1 MAPRNR
7 IASDVAREWNNPAL
21 IEQDLDRIIEQEGFL
36 TRNHLLDG
44 THILRAFN
52 VYLAERMSP
61 ETIHALNYCPS
72 SYYLAWSAFT
82 ERARYE
88 RKLKQKNIK
97 NSRPSQKT
105 EKATTN
111 V

>member
-7 IASDVAREWNNPAL
+7 IATDVSREWNNPVL

-52 VYLAERMSP
+52 VYLAERMKP
-61 ETIHALNYCPS
+61 ETIDALNHCPS

-88 RKLKQKNIK
+88 RKLMKNNR

-105 EKATTN
+105 EKVNTN